1 MDNLNPTDTQAQ
13 GISATEQETGLSKD
27 TLRVWE
33 KRYGFPQPRRNIHG
47 ERLYPAEQIITL
59 QLLKRLTDVGLRP
72 AKIIGLGNA
81 ELRSLLGEH
90 AQRGA
95 PAPVPSARLAGIVE
109 TDGRISVDSL
119 RQKLEWALLESGLA
133 RFVTEVV
140 APLNILIGDAWS
152 RGEIEIYEEHLHT
165 ELVQNMLRT
174 AMHTIPPGTGR
185 PRVLLSTL
193 PGEVHGLGLLM
204 VETLL
209 SLEGCRCIS
218 LGVQTPRADI
228 VTAARE
234 QDVDIIALSV
244 SALART
250 QVVEESISWLLDS
263 LPANIDLWVGGSGAV
278 QKPRL
283 PAGLALF
290 GALEQIT
297 PAVTDWRARQPA
309 TPQP

>member
-1 MDNLNPTDTQAQ
+1 MDNLNPTEGLAQ

-27 TLRVWE
+27 ILRVWE
-33 KRYGFPQPRRNIHG
+33 KRYGFPQPWRNIHG
-47 ERLYPAEQIITL
+47 ERLYPTEQILTL
-59 QLLKRLTDVGLRP
+59 QLLKRLTDCGHRP
-72 AKIIGLGNA
+72 AKIIGLGNP
-81 ELRSLLGEH
+81 ELRALLGEH
-90 AQRGA
+90 AQRGTA
-95 PAPVPSARLAGIVE
+95 APVPNARLTELVASI
-109 TDGRISVDSL
+109 GRASVDSL

-133 RFVTEVV
+133 RFVTDVV
-140 APLNILIGDAWS
+140 APLNILVGDAWS
-152 RGEIEIYEEHLHT
+152 RGEIEVYEEHLYT

-209 SLEGCRCIS
+209 CLEGCRCIS
-218 LGVQTPRADI
+218 LGLQTPRADI

-234 QDVDIIALSV
+234 QDIDIIALSV
-244 SALART
+244 SALARP
-250 QVVEESISWLLDS
+250 QVVEESISWLRDS
-263 LPANIDLWVGGSGAV
+263 LPANIELWVGGSGAV

-290 GALEQIT
+290 GALEQIS
-297 PAVTDWRARQPA
+297 PAVTDWRTRQPA